1 MATIDPNDIRLSD
14 QQRRLIAQVAEKT
27 GRSPS
32 QVLDEAVSS
41 IPVQDDESGKRLRRI
56 LDALAAKAQQV
67 PQEEFDNLMTEAA
80 DHARHGKS

>member
-41 IPVQDDESGKRLRRI
+41 IPVQDDEAGKRFRRI
-56 LDALAAKAQQV
+56 LDALAAKARQV
-67 PQEEFDNLMTEAA
+67 PQGEFEELMTEAA
-80 DHARHGKS
+80 EHARHGKS